1 MAVLSRRRRAFAL
14 AGAAALA
21 IAVSGCGNNNSG
33 GGSSDTTSAECQPY
47 AAYKV
52 SSKKTVS
59 VYATIR
65 DIEADR
71 LHQSWAQFEK
81 CTNIKIDYEG
91 TGEFETQIKVRVD
104 GGNAPDLA
112 VFPQPGLMA
121 TFVKQGKVKPAPKS
135 VQDQVNK
142 NWSKDWSKYSTI
154 NGTLYGAPLGS
165 NVKSFVWYSPSL
177 FKDKGYQIPK
187 TWDEL
192 IALSD
197 KMVADGT
204 KPWCAGIE
212 SGDATGWPATDW
224 MEDIILRDQGADVYD
239 QWVNHTIPFN
249 DSKIV
254 SAANRAGTILK
265 NPKYVNGGIGDV
277 RSIATTSFQE
287 GGLPVQTK
295 KCGMHRQA
303 SFYANQWPKGT
314 NVAETGDVYAFYFP
328 PIDPSKGKPL
338 LVAGEFVAAF
348 ADRDEVAKTQAYLA
362 SAEWATSR
370 AKIGDWVSANK
381 NVDPTAFGKPIDKL
395 SVQLLQDPNTVARFD
410 GSDLMPGA
418 VGSGSFWKGM
428 TDWISG
434 KDTKATLDFIESSWP
449 K

>member
-1 MAVLSRRRRAFAL
+1 
-14 AGAAALA
+14 
-21 IAVSGCGNNNSG
+21 
-33 GGSSDTTSAECQPY
+33 
-47 AAYKV
+47 
-52 SSKKTVS
+52 
-59 VYATIR
+59 
-65 DIEADR
+65 
-71 LHQSWAQFEK
+71 
-81 CTNIKIDYEG
+81 
-91 TGEFETQIKVRVD
+91 
-104 GGNAPDLA
+104 
-112 VFPQPGLMA
+112 
-121 TFVKQGKVKPAPKS
+121 
-135 VQDQVNK
+135 
-142 NWSKDWSKYSTI
+142 
-154 NGTLYGAPLGS
+154 
-165 NVKSFVWYSPSL
+165 
-177 FKDKGYQIPK
+177 
-187 TWDEL
+187 
-192 IALSD
+192 
-197 KMVADGT
+197 
-204 KPWCAGIE
+204 
-212 SGDATGWPATDW
+212 
-224 MEDIILRDQGADVYD
+224 
-239 QWVNHTIPFN
+239 
-249 DSKIV
+249 
-254 SAANRAGTILK
+254 
-265 NPKYVNGGIGDV
+265 
-277 RSIATTSFQE
+277 
-287 GGLPVQTK
+287 
-295 KCGMHRQA
+295 MHRQA